1 MDSATTHKALVAR
14 DATALSLGWILAISL
29 VGAVSVFICVGFAL
43 AWRIKRGPPIARK
56 LPVATQVGVHDGIM
70 EASGVQ
76 VSPTRLAKRKI
87 IASESKMSLS
97 ASTGGLSTRWPS
109 VMSFNAPAVASLPPL
124 PNTST
129 FRIFNLMRGKTH
141 RSQSAMNNQ
150 HEEEE
155 YNNNNN
161 SYDQREQ
168 EMEEEKKPK
177 RLSTRLSMSGWVLRD
192 SWFGGAPAASRDS
205 KAKAMEEGISA
216 DEFFAKQPT
225 VVPVEPELAH
235 VPMDLDEVQQ
245 QAFKQYWQQQAAEI
259 QQEYAQRRISQS
271 AAPRPLSVTESGL
284 RDILRSTEQ
293 RLRDRSQSPTK
304 MTPRNS
310 LMRPV
315 SLRTPR
321 SLRNSSNPNRIS
333 NSHLA
338 NNKNGSMPE
347 LTNANWA
354 PHVDSTSSVGS
365 AANSLLAEAIEELQ
379 LPGGASSPSRLRGR
393 EWEPTENGQV
403 AQQLAPASPQRS
415 NSQRSNS
422 RSPQRSPTRRRSTD
436 SNASSSLSTLYSE
449 PEDEDDDA
457 ALTSDDDPFVEKRL
471 TFSPNGPRP
480 ITSSSDTMI
489 KAAARYALH
498 APQHHQ
504 LRPNSDGQH
513 RRDNALIALDKSA
526 LCLQPPQVRQ
536 SEEVRPKCNDF
547 IQIFEDPSTDKLAD
561 SPSSLYEE
569 EESFVSVSVDSA
581 SDVSGPSTPKSLE
594 MTLEATPKEIAAAT
608 AAGRR
613 SRSPTA
619 SPMPA
624 SAVEDEDEMDSNASS
639 SPYSER
645 DILSML
651 LASASP
657 KRSLPAPPTITGPDG
672 TVTAVLS
679 PPPQAA
685 MQRKPSDASSYYSE
699 APGSIQGSN
708 YAQQSASTSGNGPVR
723 KNTHRKNVSSVSCMV
738 AELRRMDSMRS
749 SYSTGSIQSVAS
761 NESSATAKGHRN
773 YFNMGSDT
781 KSNPNSAAA
790 ASAAAAP
797 SRPQGARR
805 QPPGA
810 SKLRHEDD
818 FYGKENQ
825 GLGITRPGLTRS
837 ESTGLRED
845 HSAPNLAIESP
856 RESPKPT
863 TAAQAQAARSTA
875 PSPTR
880 PKGPKPKHQTVEEL
894 ARQERRRTKR
904 DSMVISGKSGFVL
917 APTMAQMRM

>member
-1 MDSATTHKALVAR
+1 MDSSTTTKLLVAR

-29 VGAVSVFICVGFAL
+29 VGAVSVFVCLGFAL
-43 AWRIKRGPPIARK
+43 AWRIKRGPPIARQV
-56 LPVATQVGVHDGIM
+56 PVVAPVGVHDGIM
-70 EASGVQ
+70 EASGIQ

-97 ASTGGLSTRWPS
+97 GSTGGLSTRWPS

-129 FRIFNLMRGKTH
+129 FRIFNLVRSKTH
-141 RSQSAMNNQ
+141 RSQSGINNQ
-150 HEEEE
+150 PE
-155 YNNNNN
+155 
-161 SYDQREQ
+161 EQ
-168 EMEEEKKPK
+168 EHNNQQEVEEEKPM
-177 RLSTRLSMSGWVLRD
+177 RLSKRLSMSGWVLRD
-192 SWFGGAPAASRDS
+192 SWFGGAPAASRD
-205 KAKAMEEGISA
+205 AETKAMEEGISA

-225 VVPVEPELAH
+225 VAPVEPEPAH
-235 VPMDLDEVQQ
+235 VPMDLDEAQQ
-245 QAFKQYWQQQAAEI
+245 LAFKQYWQQQAAEI
-259 QQEYAQRRISQS
+259 QQEYASRRISQA

-293 RLRDRSQSPTK
+293 RLRDRSQSPNK

-310 LMRPV
+310 MMRPV

-321 SLRNSSNPNRIS
+321 SLRNSRSSNRLS
-333 NSHLA
+333 NSQFA

-347 LTNANWA
+347 LTNATNNNANWA
-354 PHVDSTSSVGS
+354 PRGDSTGSVGS

-393 EWEPTENGQV
+393 EWEPTENGQA
-403 AQQLAPASPQRS
+403 AQQMAPPSPQRS
-415 NSQRSNS
+415 TSQRSNS
-422 RSPQRSPTRRRSTD
+422 RSPQRSPARRRSTD

-449 PEDEDDDA
+449 PEDEDSDDA
-457 ALTSDDDPFVEKRL
+457 AQTSDDDPFVEKRL

-480 ITSSSDTMI
+480 ITSTSDTMI
-489 KAAARYALH
+489 KAAASYALN
-498 APQHHQ
+498 APQQ
-504 LRPNSDGQH
+504 LRPNSDGQT
-513 RRDNALIALDKSA
+513 RRDSALIALDKSA

-536 SEEVRPKCNDF
+536 SEEVRPKGNDF
-547 IQIFEDPSTDKLAD
+547 IQIFEDPSADKLPD

-581 SDVSGPSTPKSLE
+581 SDVSGPSTPKSLDI
-594 MTLEATPKEIAAAT
+594 TLDATPKEIAAAN

-624 SAVEDEDEMDSNASS
+624 SVAEDGDDADSNASS
-639 SPYSER
+639 SPFNER

-657 KRSLPAPPTITGPDG
+657 KRGLPAPPTVTGPDG
-672 TVTAVLS
+672 TVTTVLS
-679 PPPQAA
+679 PPPQ
-685 MQRKPSDASSYYSE
+685 RKASDASSYYSE
-699 APGSIQGSN
+699 APASIQGS
-708 YAQQSASTSGNGPVR
+708 TSGAPVR

-749 SYSTGSIQSVAS
+749 SYSTGSIQSAAS

-773 YFNMGSDT
+773 YFNMGANT
-781 KSNPNSAAA
+781 KANPNSAAA
-790 ASAAAAP
+790 AAASASAAATAS

-810 SKLRHEDD
+810 SKLRHQDGFD
-818 FYGKENQ
+818 FEGKENQ
-825 GLGITRPGLTRS
+825 GLGIIRPGLTRS

-845 HSAPNLAIESP
+845 HSAPNLVIESP

-863 TAAQAQAARSTA
+863 NVQAQAQAQAARTTA
-875 PSPTR
+875 ASPTR

-917 APTMAQMRM
+917 APSLAQMRM

>member
-1 MDSATTHKALVAR
+1 MDSSTPRKVLVAR

-29 VGAVSVFICVGFAL
+29 VGAVSVFICLGFAL
-43 AWRIKRGPPIARK
+43 AWRIKKGPPIARQV
-56 LPVATQVGVHDGIM
+56 PVATQVGVHDGIM

-141 RSQSAMNNQ
+141 RSQAAMNNQ
-150 HEEEE
+150 YEEEEE

-161 SYDQREQ
+161 NNGYDQREQ

-192 SWFGGAPAASRDS
+192 SWFGGAPAASSDS
-205 KAKAMEEGISA
+205 EAKAMEEGISA

-225 VVPVEPELAH
+225 VVPVEPEPAH
-235 VPMDLDEVQQ
+235 VPMDLDEAQQ

-293 RLRDRSQSPTK
+293 RLRDRSQSPSK

-310 LMRPV
+310 MMRPM

-321 SLRNSSNPNRIS
+321 SLRNSSNSNTMS

-354 PHVDSTSSVGS
+354 PRGDSTSSIGS
-365 AANSLLAEAIEELQ
+365 AANSLLAEAIEELE

-403 AQQLAPASPQRS
+403 AQQLAPPSPQRS

-449 PEDEDDDA
+449 PEDDDDDA
-457 ALTSDDDPFVEKRL
+457 QTSDDDPFVEKRL

-480 ITSSSDTMI
+480 ITSNSDTMI
-489 KAAARYALH
+489 KAAASYALH
-498 APQHHQ
+498 APQQQQQ

-513 RRDNALIALDKSA
+513 RRESALIALDKSA

-547 IQIFEDPSTDKLAD
+547 IQIFEDPSTDKLPE

-594 MTLEATPKEIAAAT
+594 MTLEATPKEIAAAN

-624 SAVEDEDEMDSNASS
+624 SAVEDDDEIDSNASS
-639 SPYSER
+639 SPFNER

-657 KRSLPAPPTITGPDG
+657 KRSLPAPPTVTGPDG
-672 TVTAVLS
+672 TVTTVLS

-708 YAQQSASTSGNGPVR
+708 YTHQPASNGTVR

-749 SYSTGSIQSVAS
+749 SYSTGSIQSAAS

-773 YFNMGSDT
+773 YFNMGSNT

-790 ASAAAAP
+790 AAAAAP

-818 FYGKENQ
+818 GKENQ

-845 HSAPNLAIESP
+845 HSAANLVIESP

-863 TAAQAQAARSTA
+863 AAAQAPAARTA

-904 DSMVISGKSGFVL
+904 DSMVISGKSGFVP
-917 APTMAQMRM
+917 APSMAQMRM